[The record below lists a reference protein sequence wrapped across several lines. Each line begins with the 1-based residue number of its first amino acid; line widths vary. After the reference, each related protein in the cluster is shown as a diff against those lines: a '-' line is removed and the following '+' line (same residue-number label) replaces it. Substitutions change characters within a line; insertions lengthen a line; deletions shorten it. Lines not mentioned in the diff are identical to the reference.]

1 MQSIWWYLIAKIIW
15 AKSSSTIVLMHT
27 MLYVDIYHCRQFQWD
42 LYNIP
47 TEILAVFRYSKIF
60 LHRDGRN
67 EGCTFFRAMLSLLL
81 CYNLSTRC
89 NISAWLVR
97 GICHR
102 HTRCSSAAPQLGSG
116 PHPVTN
122 LRVLSPSCQIQKWIV
137 RDEIKTEPPRH
148 FCRGQDRKW
157 ICCWW
162 GTNEGGCSSQSGI
175 LKGAPDVEL
184 RSY

>member
-1 MQSIWWYLIAKIIW
+1 
-15 AKSSSTIVLMHT
+15 MHT
-27 MLYVDIYHCRQFQWD
+27 MLYVDIYHCRQFQRD

-67 EGCTFFRAMLSLLL
+67 ERCTFFCAIAASLLQPHHQL
-81 CYNLSTRC
+81 QHFCLACSWHLSPPHQ
-89 NISAWLVR
+89 V
-97 GICHR
+97 
-102 HTRCSSAAPQLGSG
+102 QLGSG
-116 PHPVTN
+116 PQPVTN

-162 GTNEGGCSSQSGI
+162 GTNEGGCSSQPGI
-175 LKGAPDVEL
+175 LMGAPDVEL

>member
-1 MQSIWWYLIAKIIW
+1 
-15 AKSSSTIVLMHT
+15 
-27 MLYVDIYHCRQFQWD
+27 MLYVDIYQCRQFQRD

-60 LHRDGRN
+60 LPGMGEMRDAPS
-67 EGCTFFRAMLSLLL
+67 FVLSLLL
-81 CYNLSTRC
+81 CYNHTTSC